1 MIGVTWPAFR
11 WARLGR
17 VVLFLA
23 STVTLYAGFSSNR
36 WNVADSRWFDR
47 FQQDTQSF
55 VVGRMVQTRQDGWLS
70 FGGLLGWGN
79 AGMRP
84 DESFEWHQYL
94 AYEGGWSFATF
105 EPYLSQPGG
114 SGALFGALDSL
125 LPGPSSEKLQFFHD
139 LTSLLSALALSLIV
153 LWFALEF
160 GFVVSIVVLV
170 STLASQ
176 WLVVFGR
183 NLYWSIWVF
192 YLPLIGSLYWLRR
205 NVGRQSS
212 PAAFGALA
220 LVVLLAKCLLT
231 GYEYLTTTLVM
242 LAVPVVYYGL
252 RDGWSPRRAAGLL
265 AAAAVGSAIAIGA
278 AALLLTLQIAAVRG
292 SWMDGLDHILLAL
305 RRRSLGDPTGL
316 APEFADSLRAPMVNV
331 LLGYLRGRYFDFNRL
346 LTVTDPFLV
355 RYVLKFRYLY
365 LIGVFLVA
373 SILVWRPRRGNRA
386 WPARR
391 SGMSLVAVAWFSLL
405 APLSWFVLFK
415 AHSNVHTHM
424 NFIVWQMPFTM
435 FAFAVVGRWLGD
447 LGHRARPRPTAEPP
461 PPAASAPIDTS
472 SWRRV

>member
-47 FQQDTQSF
+47 FQQDTQSY

-125 LPGPSSEKLQFFHD
+125 LPGPPSEKLQFFHD
-139 LTSLLSALALSLIV
+139 LTSLLSALALSLII

-205 NVGRQSS
+205 NVGQ
-212 PAAFGALA
+212 
-220 LVVLLAKCLLT
+220 
-231 GYEYLTTTLVM
+231 
-242 LAVPVVYYGL
+242 
-252 RDGWSPRRAAGLL
+252 
-265 AAAAVGSAIAIGA
+265 
-278 AALLLTLQIAAVRG
+278 
-292 SWMDGLDHILLAL
+292 
-305 RRRSLGDPTGL
+305 
-316 APEFADSLRAPMVNV
+316 
-331 LLGYLRGRYFDFNRL
+331 
-346 LTVTDPFLV
+346 
-355 RYVLKFRYLY
+355 
-365 LIGVFLVA
+365 
-373 SILVWRPRRGNRA
+373 
-386 WPARR
+386 
-391 SGMSLVAVAWFSLL
+391 
-405 APLSWFVLFK
+405 
-415 AHSNVHTHM
+415 
-424 NFIVWQMPFTM
+424 
-435 FAFAVVGRWLGD
+435 
-447 LGHRARPRPTAEPP
+447 
-461 PPAASAPIDTS
+461 
-472 SWRRV
+472 